1 MRTGA
6 PPEVCRG
13 IRGAFS
19 YERAVR
25 AQKALR
31 LKVTLRWPGDDVLS
45 RAIMALDASYW
56 GPQESYGVAVA
67 VAFTP
72 EGEPLACYESRG
84 PVCVPYVPGLLAFRE
99 MQLMAPAAI
108 ALMTRYRVG
117 LTLVDGHGIAHPRRF
132 GIASH
137 VGVALGVPSI
147 GVAKRLLYGRLEQ
160 CDLGLCIASDEG
172 VLGVAIETPRG
183 RIYVSPGNLVDVRKS
198 LELVRP
204 MLRSGLAL
212 PYPLGVADRLS
223 KLERSRLTTTR
234 PNSVT
239 VHSCDDKLKEVVKR
253 L

>member
-1 MRTGA
+1 
-6 PPEVCRG
+6 
-13 IRGAFS
+13 
-19 YERAVR
+19 
-25 AQKALR
+25 
-31 LKVTLRWPGDDVLS
+31 
-45 RAIMALDASYW
+45 
-56 GPQESYGVAVA
+56 
-67 VAFTP
+67 
-72 EGEPLACYESRG
+72 
-84 PVCVPYVPGLLAFRE
+84 
-99 MQLMAPAAI
+99 MAPAAM

-137 VGVALGVPSI
+137 VGVALAVPSI

-172 VLGVAIETPRG
+172 VLGVAIETSRG

-234 PNSVT
+234 PTSVT